1 MAKTRR
7 IIKECLTSVDIIIE
21 ILDARIPYASQ
32 NPDLSEIISS
42 KPRLT
47 LLAKSSLSDPAA
59 NDRWR
64 SYFNSIGRKCLFIDS
79 VTGAGLG
86 TIAPEVR
93 NILSEKVA
101 RYEEKG
107 MAGRPLK
114 AMVVG
119 IPNVGKSSLI
129 NRLCGAKKA
138 KVEDRPGVTLTKQW
152 VKTSIGID
160 LLDMPGVLWPKFEDQ
175 SVGESLAMTG
185 AVKDEITDLET
196 LAVKLTGKLRTLYPE
211 LLCARYKLGDIGEYS
226 DLQDWELFEKIG
238 AKRGFLISRG
248 EIDYT
253 RTANTL
259 LDEFRAAKIGRITL
273 EEPPC

>member
-7 IIKECLTSVDIIIE
+7 IIKECLPSVDIILE

-32 NPDLSEIISS
+32 NPELSEIISS

-47 LLAKSSLSDPAA
+47 LLAKCSLSDPSA
-59 NDRWR
+59 NDKWR
-64 SYFNSIGRKCLFIDS
+64 SYFNSVGHKCLFIDS
-79 VTGAGLG
+79 VTGMGLG
-86 TIAPEVR
+86 AIAPEVR
-93 NILSEKVA
+93 AILSEKVA

-196 LAVKLTGKLRTLYPE
+196 LAVKLTGRLRRLYPE
-211 LLCARYKLGDIGEYS
+211 LLCSRYKLGNIDEYIA
-226 DLQDWELFEKIG
+226 LQDWELFEKIG
-238 AKRGFLISRG
+238 EKRGFLISRG

-259 LDEFRAAKIGRITL
+259 LDEFRAAKIGRMTL
-273 EEPPC
+273 EVPPC